1 MLGHDWQPAE
11 GTCVDD
17 NFGGEHVIRERWVM
31 DVRPAN
37 GAPPFRVEVDHP
49 GAGEDFR
56 GPDVGQVC
64 RMLCDVKKQKAKF
77 DHTDPTLSW
86 KAHRRAEQQRLRA
99 ELNAAPGT
107 AGVFPGIAGFPGLGG
122 GNVQV
127 LSGADAAPLLDA
139 IFSGHAQEGIAALR
153 AMKQAQQHQQPGV
166 VPQAPFSAP
175 PAPSAQAPFAAQPPY
190 ADQAPFS
197 AQAPFGAPAPF
208 AAQEPA
214 AAPAGDLAER
224 LARLQALHDQGLV
237 SLSEYTT
244 QRQRIIESL

>member
-17 NFGGEHVIRERWVM
+17 NFGGNHVVREVWVM

-37 GAPPFRVEVDHP
+37 GAPPFRVEVAHP

-56 GPDVGQVC
+56 GPYAGQVC

-86 KAHRRAEQQRLRA
+86 KAHRQAEQQRLKA
-99 ELNAAPGT
+99 ELNAPPGT
-107 AGVFPGIAGFPGLGG
+107 RPGSAGPSAFPGFGA
-122 GNVQV
+122 NVQMV
-127 LSGADAAPLLDA
+127 SGADAAPLLNA
-139 IFSGHAQEGIAALR
+139 FFSGHAQEGIAALR
-153 AMKQAQQHQQPGV
+153 AMQQAQRQQPGV
-166 VPQAPFSAP
+166 DPQAPFTAQASY
-175 PAPSAQAPFAAQPPY
+175 SAQT
-190 ADQAPFS
+190 S
-197 AQAPFGAPAPF
+197 NSTQAPFGAPAPF

-214 AAPAGDLAER
+214 AAPTGDPSER

-237 SLSEYTT
+237 SLAEYTA
-244 QRQRIIESL
+244 QRQRILDSL